1 MNFRQPFLG
10 DYPISQKYGEI
21 VPGVTY
27 QNKPHTGIDY
37 ACPEGTKILAS
48 ADGEVMFASWEPTG
62 YGYCVIIRHTP
73 DRSTLYAH
81 LEGPTV
87 RVGQRVQQGA
97 VIGISGRTGYATGP
111 HLHFEARRI
120 WNNYQTHFDPMLLPL
135 MNFADFTEV
144 SGKNSE
150 VTSQELSKTSQELSK
165 LKEPSELGSLVEVI
179 CPDGAKV
186 FNPDWSMLWAGFPKG
201 TKLHFTGKTAERPGF
216 PYTYCEVYEEPRKY
230 YVAVHNG
237 TVQILD
243 NAEKFEEPEA

>member
-10 DYPISQKYGEI
+10 DYPITQKYGEI
-21 VPGVTY
+21 VPGITKN
-27 QNKPHTGIDY
+27 NKPHTGIDY
-37 ACPEGTKILAS
+37 WCPAGTKILAS
-48 ADGEVMFASWEPTG
+48 AGGEVMFAGWEPTG
-62 YGYCVIIRHTP
+62 YGYCVIVWHSA

-87 RVGQRVQQGA
+87 RIGQKVQQGD
-97 VIGISGRTGYATGP
+97 VIGISGSTGYATGP

-120 WNNYQTHFDPMLLPL
+120 WNNYQTHFDPMQLPL
-135 MNFADFTEV
+135 MNFADFAE
-144 SGKNSE
+144 KNDDISE
-150 VTSQELSKTSQELSK
+150 VTSQKHEKTSQK

-186 FNPDWSMLWAGFPKG
+186 FNPDWSMLWAGFPQG
-201 TKLHFTGKTAERPGF
+201 TKLHFTGKTAQRPGF